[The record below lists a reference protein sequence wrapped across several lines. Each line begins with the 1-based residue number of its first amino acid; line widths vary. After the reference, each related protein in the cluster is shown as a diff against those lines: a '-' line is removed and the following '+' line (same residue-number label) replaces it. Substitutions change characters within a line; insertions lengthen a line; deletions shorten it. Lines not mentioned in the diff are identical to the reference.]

1 MRNLTE
7 ETDYRSSP
15 RINQSFLKDVIKN
28 FTREDT
34 TNQAMEDGNV
44 VDCLITT
51 PQLFEEKYAVLD
63 IIVPS
68 KQYRETID
76 LVYANAAFDSLDFYR
91 EEIIQTFR
99 SLSGQNWKDDTIFN
113 NVKKEGENYWNSL
126 WKNKG
131 KRILSTNDHERFMSV
146 VNNLLTG
153 KTGHWFEVDG
163 LVEEIEYQKAL
174 FFDYELDGHTFEC
187 KALLDLLR
195 IDHKNR
201 TVRMLD
207 VKTTQASTKYWPWLA
222 KQMRYEI
229 QASFYQEAL
238 KFCYPDY
245 KVLNPIFL
253 VESTTYPGKPRD
265 FVATDFDLLLG
276 KKGAILNRGVLVTSG
291 EGSMMQMN
299 GASITENILGF
310 EDALRILKQSTDFGL
325 HDFDVDYYHHCRN
338 REPYELNVFQ

>member
-174 FFDYELDGHTFEC
+174 FFE
-187 KALLDLLR
+187 
-195 IDHKNR
+195 
-201 TVRMLD
+201 
-207 VKTTQASTKYWPWLA
+207 
-222 KQMRYEI
+222 
-229 QASFYQEAL
+229 
-238 KFCYPDY
+238 
-245 KVLNPIFL
+245 
-253 VESTTYPGKPRD
+253 
-265 FVATDFDLLLG
+265 
-276 KKGAILNRGVLVTSG
+276 
-291 EGSMMQMN
+291 
-299 GASITENILGF
+299 
-310 EDALRILKQSTDFGL
+310 
-325 HDFDVDYYHHCRN
+325 
-338 REPYELNVFQ
+338 